1 MNSKAIMT
9 AVRSARGWDV
19 ARWAP
24 IPLRLVVGYG
34 FLVHGYAK
42 LVKGPDVFAGI
53 LHAIGVPAP
62 HLMAWLTILIEVLGG
77 VAVLLGAF
85 VPLASVPMAAV
96 LLVAVFTV
104 HLPYGFSSIKLMAV
118 TSAGAV
124 FGPPGYETDLLY
136 LACLAALVV
145 GGSGPLAIGGDI
157 ASRQRGPAAADPDL
171 TSTIRSAPGI
181 APTASPSLQTV
192 GPGQDVRGARM
203 LSMMAQTRQQLF

>member
-24 IPLRLVVGYG
+24 IPLRLIVGYG
-34 FLVHGYAK
+34 FLAHGYAK

-62 HLMAWLTILIEVLGG
+62 HLMAWLTILIEVFGG

-85 VPLASVPMAAV
+85 VPLVSVPMAAV
-96 LLVAVFTV
+96 LLVAMFTV
-104 HLPYGFSSIKLMAV
+104 HLPYGFSSINLIAV
-118 TSAGAV
+118 TAAGAV

-136 LACLAALVV
+136 LACLAALVA

-157 ASRQRGPAAADPDL
+157 ANPRGGPAGRGPRAAHPA
-171 TSTIRSAPGI
+171 
-181 APTASPSLQTV
+181 
-192 GPGQDVRGARM
+192 
-203 LSMMAQTRQQLF
+203 

>member
-85 VPLASVPMAAV
+85 VPLVSVPMAAV
-96 LLVAVFTV
+96 LLVAIFTV

-136 LACLAALVV
+136 LACLAAL
-145 GGSGPLAIGGDI
+145 
-157 ASRQRGPAAADPDL
+157 AATGPDL
-171 TSTIRSAPGI
+171 TSTIRSTPGV
-181 APTASPSLQTV
+181 ASPASPSLQAV
-192 GPGQDVRGARM
+192 SPGQDARGARM